1 VIFAWIKAWVGDES
15 CDWPVSVMCE
25 VLNVGRS
32 GYYAWRDRKPGPRRE
47 QRMKWQQ
54 QVKDAHEVA
63 GRFTYGSPRV
73 TAELKAQGVSICE
86 NTVAKLMR
94 EQGLTVKP
102 KRRFV
107 PQTTDSSHDCPI
119 APNRLGRDFT
129 AAAPNTRWT
138 GDITYIATDEGWL
151 YLAVVLDLY
160 SRRIV
165 GWSMRPHLR
174 AELACEALEMALRS
188 RRPRTGELLYHSDRG
203 VQYAS
208 EAYRRLLRDAGAEA
222 SMSRPGNCYDNA
234 VTESFFSTLK
244 TELVNHERYATH
256 DEARRSLF
264 EWIEVFY
271 NRQRRH
277 SSLEYFEPRSVR
289 GQTQL
294 TQRPRN
300 VGKVTTRG
308 K

>member
-1 VIFAWIKAWVGDES
+1 VTFAWIEARVAGER

-25 VLNVGRS
+25 VLDVSRS
-32 GYYAWRDRKPGPRRE
+32 GYYAWRDRRTGPRQA
-47 QRMKWQQ
+47 QRTRWRQ

-63 GRFTYGSPRV
+63 GRGTYGSPRV
-73 TAELKAQGVSICE
+73 TAELKARGVAICE

-94 EQGLTVKP
+94 QQGLAAKV
-102 KRRFV
+102 KRRYV
-107 PQTTDSSHDCPI
+107 PRTTDSSHDCPV

-129 AAAPNTRWT
+129 AAAPNTRWA
-138 GDITYIATDEGWL
+138 GDITYVATGEGWL

-174 AELACEALEMALRS
+174 AELACDALEMALRS
-188 RRPRTGELLYHSDRG
+188 RRPEPGGLLYHSDRG

-208 EAYRRLLRDAGAEA
+208 EAYRRRLSEAGAEA

-234 VTESFFSTLK
+234 VSESFFGTLK

-277 SSLEYFEPRSVR
+277 SSLGYFSPEAFEAK
-289 GQTQL
+289 L
-294 TQRPRN
+294 N
-300 VGKVTTRG
+300 
-308 K
+308 